1 MLSEAKRDRILQAQ
15 TSTARKVYDAIP
27 ISEPWNLPKIVGELE
42 RRGVVMDYAIL
53 VGCINT
59 LIRNGLASEPER
71 KTYIRTPVRAKA
83 VQAIVSSVMGADED
97 DTDDT
102 DDTIQHEEITH
113 MASPTTAQQ
122 GRQQH
127 GRAQSPQAT
136 AIDRLGA
143 LAAKATAMSMEL
155 KRLSSEIE
163 TVALEIAE
171 QIADVEAKAEKLRQF
186 QTLLAEINK

>member
-27 ISEPWNLPKIVGELE
+27 ISEPWTMPKIVGELE

-53 VGCINT
+53 IGCINT

-83 VQAIVSSVMGADED
+83 VQAIVSSVMGGDDDDEAN
-97 DTDDT
+97 
-102 DDTIQHEEITH
+102 EEITD
-113 MASPTTAQQ
+113 MPPTTTAQQ
-122 GRQQH
+122 GRHQT
-127 GRAQSPQAT
+127 RAVSPQVA

-143 LAAKATAMSMEL
+143 LAAKATAMAEDL
-155 KRLSSEIE
+155 RRLSGEIE

-171 QIADVEAKAEKLRQF
+171 QIADVEAKAEKLRKF
-186 QTLLAEINK
+186 QTLLAEISN